1 MTLKDLKTGWRV
13 RTRNGNMYVVLRDC
27 ETMNYRHQEVMF
39 INLNT
44 TGFMVGSD
52 FDSNNLVHSDFEY
65 DIMEV
70 YVTVVNGDMF
80 NKHYMGVLVWE
91 RTEEPKDITLSEI
104 EDALGY
110 PVRIVGENNGTID

>member
-13 RTRNGNMYVVLRDC
+13 RTRNGDMYVVLKDC
-27 ETMNYRHQEVMF
+27 ETRNYGHQDVMF

-44 TGFMVGSD
+44 NDFIVGSV
-52 FDSNNLVHSDFEY
+52 FDSNSLVHSDFEY

-70 YVTVVNGDMF
+70 YETVVNGLVFD
-80 NKHYMGVLVWE
+80 KARLGKLVWE
-91 RTEEPKDITLSEI
+91 RTEEPKDMTLSEI

-110 PVRIVGENNGTID
+110 PVRIVGDNNGTID

>member
-13 RTRNGNMYVVLRDC
+13 RTRNGDMYVVLKDC
-27 ETMNYRHQEVMF
+27 ETMNYGHQDVMF

-44 TGFMVGSD
+44 NGFIVGSV
-52 FDSNNLVHSDFEY
+52 FDSNSLVHRDFEY
-65 DIMEV
+65 NIMQV
-70 YVTVVNGDMF
+70 YETHVNGFVFD
-80 NKHYMGVLVWE
+80 KTRLGKLVWE
-91 RTEEPKDITLSEI
+91 RTEEPKDMTLSEI